1 MESKPSEPRVSARS
15 ATLSLVDSVRHRP
28 AAILFLAMSLTLIAL
43 QPGPSAGIAG
53 LGLILAGLGAT
64 LMRASIPFLLGASL
78 ALISVWHTGFS
89 LQPVTPGFKANVRLQ
104 VEGVPVVDESRSRVT
119 VFADGRRLQAIC
131 PEKIDWVPGSIWR
144 VSGTVVA
151 LNDRERWLAQRGIVG
166 TLRFKATE
174 AEQIS
179 DANPFEQLA
188 YRSRKEW
195 AIRSKLLFGADNGS
209 WIAALAFNDDQALED
224 DAVQV
229 LRSSGT
235 YHLVSASG
243 LHIAI
248 LAGALAWALQRV
260 HVPKGVRYWLIGA
273 ILIFY
278 SLATGWHEATVRA
291 TVMFLIAEAAFFVR
305 RSKDPLSAWAVA
317 GAGWLLFYPWAL
329 TTPGFQFSY
338 LVTLGLILFVSGLHP
353 AGEEHPFR
361 LWDGLKVSVVATL
374 ASEPLAAWWFGRV
387 TLFAL
392 VANVLIGTATSFL
405 LVAAPLAL
413 SLMDIWPVGAEWI
426 SQEMISPSLNYV
438 RWTLEKVAF
447 APSSV
452 VELGTVSTLFLA
464 LYYGF
469 ALAMWREPSRPRL
482 PQEPK
487 SVQNK

>member
-1 MESKPSEPRVSARS
+1 M
-15 ATLSLVDSVRHRP
+15 
-28 AAILFLAMSLTLIAL
+28 AL

-64 LMRASIPFLLGASL
+64 LMRASLPFLFGATL
-78 ALISVWHTGFS
+78 ALIGVWHTGFS
-89 LQPVTPGFKANVRLQ
+89 LRPVTPGYKSDLTVQ

-119 VFADGRRLQAIC
+119 VYADGRRLQGIC
-131 PEKIDWVPGSIWR
+131 EEKIDWVPGSTWR
-144 VSGTVVA
+144 VSGKIAA
-151 LNDRERWLAQRGIVG
+151 LSPQEKWLAQRGMVG
-166 TLRFKATE
+166 TFRFKATE
-174 AEQIS
+174 AEPIS

-195 AIRSKLLFGADNGS
+195 AIRSKLLFGADDGS

-248 LAGALAWALQRV
+248 LAGALAWVLQRV
-260 HVPKGVRYWLIGA
+260 QVSKGVRYWLIGA

-291 TVMFLIAEAAFFVR
+291 TVMFLIAEAAFFIR

-361 LWDGLKVSVVATL
+361 LWEGLKVSVVATL

-392 VANVLIGTATSFL
+392 VANVLIGTAASFL
-405 LVAAPLAL
+405 LVAAPIAL
-413 SLMDIWPVGAEWI
+413 SLMDVWPLGAEWMAREVI
-426 SQEMISPSLNYV
+426 APTLNYV
-438 RWTLEKVAF
+438 RWVLEKVAF

-464 LYYGF
+464 LYYGC
-469 ALAMWREPSRPRL
+469 ALAMWREPTRPRL
-482 PQEPK
+482 PKLPRLQK
-487 SVQNK
+487 SAQPVQNK

>member
-1 MESKPSEPRVSARS
+1 MEGTPRPKEVSRWS
-15 ATLSLVDSVRHRP
+15 TLPLAESVRHRP
-28 AAILFLAMSLTLIAL
+28 AIVVFLALCLTLVAL

-53 LGLILAGLGAT
+53 LGLILAGIGAT
-64 LMRASIPFLLGASL
+64 LMRASVPFLFGATL
-78 ALISVWHTGFS
+78 ALVGIWHTGFS
-89 LQPVTPGFKANVRLQ
+89 LRPVSPGFKPDLSVQ

-119 VFADGRRLQAIC
+119 VLADGRRLQAIC
-131 PEKIDWVPGSIWR
+131 EERIDWVPGSIWR
-144 VSGTVVA
+144 VSGTIA
-151 LNDRERWLAQRGIVG
+151 PLKPAEKWLAQRGMVG
-166 TLRFKATE
+166 TLRFKATQ
-174 AEQIS
+174 ATKLA
-179 DANPFEQLA
+179 DANPFEQFA

-195 AIRSKLLFGADNGS
+195 AIRSKLLFGADDGS

-248 LAGALAWALQRV
+248 LAGALAWGLQRV
-260 HVPKGVRYWLIGA
+260 RLPKGARYWLIGG

-291 TVMFLIAEAAFFVR
+291 TVMFLIAEAAFFIR
-305 RSKDPLSAWAVA
+305 RSKDPLSAWAIA
-317 GAGWLLFYPWAL
+317 GSGWLLFYPWAL

-338 LVTLGLILFVSGLHP
+338 LVTLGLILFVSGLHS

-361 LWDGLKVSVVATL
+361 VWEGLKVSVVATL
-374 ASEPLAAWWFGRV
+374 ASEPLAAWWFGKV

-405 LVAAPLAL
+405 LVLAPIAL
-413 SLMDIWPVGAEWI
+413 SLMDIWSAG
-426 SQEMISPSLNYV
+426 SQWLAKELVAPTLNYV
-438 RWTLEKVAF
+438 RWVLEKVAF

-452 VELGTVSTLFLA
+452 VEIGSVSTLFLA
-464 LYYGF
+464 LYYGC

>member
-1 MESKPSEPRVSARS
+1 
-15 ATLSLVDSVRHRP
+15 VRHRP
-28 AAILFLAMSLTLIAL
+28 AIVVFLALCLTLIAL

-53 LGLILAGLGAT
+53 LGLILAGIGAT
-64 LMRASIPFLLGASL
+64 LMRASVPFLFGATL
-78 ALISVWHTGFS
+78 ALVGIWHTGFS
-89 LQPVTPGFKANVRLQ
+89 LRPVSPGFKPELSVQ
-104 VEGVPVVDESRSRVT
+104 VEGVPVVEESRSRVT

-131 PEKIDWVPGSIWR
+131 EERIDWVPGSVWR
-144 VSGTVVA
+144 VSGAIAPLKPT
-151 LNDRERWLAQRGIVG
+151 EKWLAQRGMVG
-166 TLRFKATE
+166 TLRFKATQ
-174 AEQIS
+174 ATKLA
-179 DANPFEQLA
+179 DANPFERLA
-188 YRSRKEW
+188 YLSRKEW
-195 AIRSKLLFGADNGS
+195 AIRSKLLFGADDGS

-248 LAGALAWALQRV
+248 LAGALAWALQRA
-260 HVPKGVRYWLIGA
+260 HVPKGARYWLIGA

-291 TVMFLIAEAAFFVR
+291 TVMFVIAEAAFFLR

-317 GAGWLLFYPWAL
+317 GSGWLLFYPWAL

-361 LWDGLKVSVVATL
+361 LWEGLKVSVVATL
-374 ASEPLAAWWFGRV
+374 ASEPLAAWWFGKV

-405 LVAAPLAL
+405 LVLAPIAL
-413 SLMDIWPVGAEWI
+413 SLMDLWPLGAEWLAK
-426 SQEMISPSLNYV
+426 ELVAPTLNYV
-438 RWTLEKVAF
+438 RWVLEKVAF

-452 VELGTVSTLFLA
+452 VELGSVSTLFLA
-464 LYYGF
+464 LYYGC